1 MNNSELV
8 KLNQKYGIREQLT
21 FTEGPGGFIVAEIR
35 NPHGEATVALHG
47 GQIMSFRPRDHEPV
61 LWLSRHS
68 HFKKGKAIRGGIPVC
83 WPWFADHPTDA
94 DKPAH
99 GFVRAA
105 VWTVIESE
113 KLEDESTRLKLL
125 IADSEETMKLW
136 PHRFRLE
143 IDITVSDTLRIK
155 LITTN
160 TDNKPFLY
168 GGALH
173 SYFNISSI
181 SNIMIKGLEGCPYI
195 DKVDQGR
202 RKVQD
207 GPISVKSETDRIY
220 LDTNANCIIEDIG
233 MHRRIVIS
241 KDGSLTTVIWNPWSD
256 KAKALKDFGDEEFHG
271 MVCVETT
278 NAADD
283 VINVAEG
290 ESHCL
295 QSTISVEGLT
305 EYYCHGPNTRETS
318 NFTSC

>member
-1 MNNSELV
+1 MSNSELV
-8 KLNQKYGIREQLT
+8 KLNQKYGIRDQLI

-47 GQIMSFRPRDHEPV
+47 GHIMSFRPRDHEEV
-61 LWLSRHS
+61 LWLSRNS
-68 HFKKGKAIRGGIPVC
+68 QFKTGKAIRGGIPVC
-83 WPWFADHPTDA
+83 WPWFADHPTDTY
-94 DKPAH
+94 KPAH

-105 VWTVIESE
+105 VWSVSESE
-113 KLEDESTRLKLL
+113 KLGDESTRLKLF
-125 IADSEETMKLW
+125 IADSEETLKLW

-143 IDITVSDTLRIK
+143 IDITVSDALRIK
-155 LITTN
+155 LISTN
-160 TDNKPFLY
+160 TDNKPFMS

-195 DKVDQGR
+195 DKVDQGH

-207 GPISVKSETDRIY
+207 GSISVRGETDRIY
-220 LDTNANCIIEDIG
+220 LNTGDDCVIEDNV
-233 MHRRIVIS
+233 MQRRIRITKS
-241 KDGSLTTVIWNPWSD
+241 GSRTTVVWNPWSD
-256 KAKALKDFGDEEFHG
+256 KARALKDFGDEEFDS
-271 MVCVETT
+271 MVCVETA

-295 QSTISVEGLT
+295 QSSISVEEIT
-305 EYYCHGPNTRETS
+305 
-318 NFTSC
+318 

>member
-8 KLNQKYGIREQLT
+8 KLNQKYGIRDQLI
-21 FTEGPGGFIVAEIR
+21 FTEGPGGFIVAEMR

-47 GQIMSFRPRDHEPV
+47 GHIITFRPRDHEPV
-61 LWLSRHS
+61 LWLSRNS
-68 HFKKGKAIRGGIPVC
+68 HFKTGKAIRGGIPVC
-83 WPWFADHPTDA
+83 WPWFADHPTDT

-105 VWTVIESE
+105 VWSVIESE
-113 KLEDESTRLKLL
+113 KLEDEGTRLKLL

-143 IDITVSDTLRIK
+143 IDITVSDTLKTK

-207 GPISVKSETDRIY
+207 GSVSVKSETDRIY
-220 LDTNANCIIEDIG
+220 LDTKADCIIEDSG
-233 MHRRIVIS
+233 MHRRIGIS
-241 KDGSLTTVIWNPWSD
+241 KNGSRTTVVWNPWSD
-256 KAKALKDFGDEEFHG
+256 KARALKDFGDEEFHG
-271 MVCVETT
+271 MVCVETA
-278 NAADD
+278 NADDD
-283 VINVAEG
+283 VINVVEG

-295 QSTISVEGLT
+295 QSIISVESLRL
-305 EYYCHGPNTRETS
+305 NTMCTNRAHEK
-318 NFTSC
+318 NQ

>member
-1 MNNSELV
+1 MSNTEV
-8 KLNQKYGIREQLT
+8 AELNQKFGIRDQLI
-21 FTEGPGGFIVAEIR
+21 FTEGPGRFIVAEIR
-35 NPHGEATVALHG
+35 NPHGEASVALHG
-47 GQIMSFRPRDHEPV
+47 GHIMSFRPRDHEPV

-68 HFKKGKAIRGGIPVC
+68 NFKTGKAIRGGIPVC
-83 WPWFADHPTDA
+83 WPWFADHPTDT

-99 GFVRAA
+99 GFVRTADWS
-105 VWTVIESE
+105 VSESE
-113 KLEDESTRLKLL
+113 NLEDESTRLKLF
-125 IADSEETMKLW
+125 ISDSEETMKLW
-136 PHRFRLE
+136 PHSFRLE

-195 DKVDQGR
+195 DKVDQGC

-207 GPISVKSETDRIY
+207 GSVSVKSETDRIY
-220 LDTNANCIIEDIG
+220 LDTNVNCIIEDIG

-241 KDGSLTTVIWNPWSD
+241 KDGSLTTVVWNPWSD
-256 KAKALKDFGDEEFHG
+256 KARALKDFGDEEFHG
-271 MVCVETT
+271 MVCVETA

-295 QSTISVEGLT
+295 QSIISVESL
-305 EYYCHGPNTRETS
+305 P
-318 NFTSC
+318 

>member
-1 MNNSELV
+1 MSKSELV
-8 KLNQKYGIREQLT
+8 KLNQKFGIHDQLI

-47 GQIMSFRPRDHEPV
+47 GHIMSFRPRDHEPV
-61 LWLSRHS
+61 MWLSRHS
-68 HFKKGKAIRGGIPVC
+68 HFKTGKAIRGGIPVC
-83 WPWFADHPTDA
+83 WPWFADHPMDTY
-94 DKPAH
+94 KPAH

-105 VWTVIESE
+105 VWSVSESE

-160 TDNKPFLY
+160 TDNKPFMC

-181 SNIMIKGLEGCPYI
+181 SNIMIKGLEACPYI

-207 GPISVKSETDRIY
+207 GSISVRGETDRIY
-220 LDTNANCIIEDIG
+220 LNTEDDCIIEDSV
-233 MHRRIVIS
+233 MQRRIRIA
-241 KDGSLTTVIWNPWSD
+241 KGGSRTTVVWNPWSD
-256 KAKALKDFGDEEFHG
+256 KARALKDFGDEEFHG
-271 MVCVETT
+271 MVCVETA

-290 ESHCL
+290 ASHCL
-295 QSTISVEGLT
+295 QSIISVKELT
-305 EYYCHGPNTRETS
+305 
-318 NFTSC
+318 